1 MIFLAYFPDL
11 VDHFFNYTPLAISLK
26 DDSRCGASVHRTIKP
41 PLFKRHKFTLHGSY
55 CLWTFHLRAYKKTW
69 LDLISLLPKLLYII
83 ATFFCFSEWSRA
95 HFVHGVRVYLGTD
108 SGIFPAALQYPSL
121 DCISVRRSFQ
131 NPQGHDFRNWRQ
143 FIMAYLKLITNHTRC
158 FLSLSQIILIRVLL
172 DRPKGKS
179 SQHLA

>member
-131 NPQGHDFRNWRQ
+131 NPHKVMIFEIGGNLSWHTWSSLR
-143 FIMAYLKLITNHTRC
+143 ITRGA
-158 FLSLSQIILIRVLL
+158 FYLSLRLYSYECY
-172 DRPKGKS
+172 
-179 SQHLA
+179 